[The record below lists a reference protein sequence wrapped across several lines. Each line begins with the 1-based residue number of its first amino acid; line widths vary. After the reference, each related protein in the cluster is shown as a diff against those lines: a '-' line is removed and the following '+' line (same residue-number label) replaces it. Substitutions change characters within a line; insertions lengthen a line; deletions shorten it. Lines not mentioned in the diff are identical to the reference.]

1 MKTKNLFFAALMLL
15 SMSVLAG
22 NNDTLTTTTAS
33 AVDVKMAKMSQI
45 LIKPESNNLIGVYAA
60 VPEKTELGVKVWD
73 SNGDL
78 IQKHW
83 FGKYDSLVVGID
95 IALLPA
101 GSYTFELIDGNG
113 SIYTKTLVKE

>member
-15 SMSVLAG
+15 SMNVLAG
-22 NNDTLTTTTAS
+22 NNDTLATSTAT
-33 AVDVKMAKMSQI
+33 AVDVKMAKPAQI
-45 LIKPESNNLIGVYAA
+45 LIKPETNNLIGVYAA
-60 VPEKTELGVKVWD
+60 IPEKTELGVKVLN
-73 SNGDL
+73 SKGDL
-78 IQKHW
+78 VQKHW

-113 SIYTKTLVKE
+113 SMYTKTVVKE